1 MSPTVRPSDV
11 ISEDPHAIMP
21 TRSTGFRLERLP
33 YPGDG
38 ARLFQVLAH
47 RPWSVFLD
55 SGGTIG
61 GRSRFD
67 ILAADPF
74 VTVVTRGGVTRI
86 GARDGLWESTADPLQ
101 LLARRL
107 GPRLPPVEGLPFA
120 GGALGYFAYDLAR
133 RFERLPS
140 IAHDGENLPEMAVGL
155 HDWAVVVDHQEQLA
169 WLVGR
174 GLDPHTAR
182 IWPDLLRMLSKAGR
196 GRVRSGF
203 RLSDGIQSNM
213 SREDYQARFAR
224 VQHFIREGD
233 CYQVNLAQRFSASAQ
248 GNAWGSYQRLR
259 HISPA
264 PFGAFL
270 KLPEANI
277 LSNSPERFL
286 EVRAGQVSTRP
297 IKGTRPR
304 GTTRSAD
311 QVQREQLAAS
321 PKDRAENVMIV
332 DLLRNDLGKACTTGS
347 VKVPEL
353 FSVESYATV
362 HHLVSAVSG
371 QLAAG
376 RDALDLLRG
385 CFPGGSITGAPKLRA
400 MEIIET
406 LEPHRRGVYCGAI
419 GYVGFEGDM
428 DTSIAIRTLVNS
440 HGQVRFWAGGGITSG
455 SQGEDEY
462 QETLH
467 KASAMM
473 SLLRRRTG
481 E

>member
-1 MSPTVRPSDV
+1 MT
-11 ISEDPHAIMP
+11 A
-21 TRSTGFRLERLP
+21 RSTGFRLERLP

-38 ARLFQVLAH
+38 ARLFQVLAD
-47 RPWSVFLD
+47 RPWAVFLD
-55 SGGTIG
+55 SGGTAG
-61 GRSRFD
+61 QRGRYD

-74 VTVVTRGGVTRI
+74 VTVVTREGVTRI
-86 GARDGLWESTADPLQ
+86 QEHSGVRESGDDPLR
-101 LLARRL
+101 LVANCL
-107 GPRLPPVEGLPFA
+107 GPRLPPVNGLPFS
-120 GGALGYFAYDLAR
+120 GGALGYFGYDLAR

-140 IAHDGENLPEMAVGL
+140 LAQDGENLPEMAVGI
-155 HDWAVVVDHQEQLA
+155 HDWAVVVDHQEQVA

-182 IWPDLLRMLSKAGR
+182 IWPELLRMLSKAGR
-196 GRVRSGF
+196 GRMRSGF
-203 RLSDGIQSNM
+203 RLRGGIQSNM

-224 VQHFIREGD
+224 VQAFIREGD
-233 CYQVNLAQRFSASAQ
+233 CYQVNLAQRFSALAQ
-248 GNAWGSYQRLR
+248 GDAWGSYQRLR
-259 HISPA
+259 GISPA

-270 KLPEANI
+270 KLPEASI

-304 GTTRSAD
+304 GANRSAD
-311 QVQREQLAAS
+311 QAQRVQLASSA
-321 PKDRAENVMIV
+321 KDRAENVMIV
-332 DLLRNDLGKACTTGS
+332 DLLRNDLGKTCAIGS
-347 VKVPEL
+347 VRVPEL
-353 FSVESYATV
+353 FGVESYATV

-371 QLAAG
+371 RLAAG

-400 MEIIET
+400 MEIIEA

-419 GYVGFEGDM
+419 GYVGFDGDM

-455 SQGEDEY
+455 SDGEDEY

-473 SLLRRRTG
+473 SLLRG
-481 E
+481 PAG